1 MIGPV
6 TVDDAKGNRM
16 LPTESPNGTSIA
28 VDPTSRFIPGSPY
41 LEQLGLG
48 PDPSAPPTSD
58 LRFPDG
64 GAWRVEIPSVEGPGA
79 LRAAL
84 DAARELDV
92 PLHRVSQG
100 SGVMMLTDGEITDMV
115 DMCREAKLELCL
127 FLGPRASWDI
137 GAQRGTPGGTLV
149 GRARGRASL
158 GACIEEAVRATE
170 LGVGSLLTAD
180 EGVTWALHQ
189 LRSSGQ
195 LPASLQLKV
204 SVQAAPANPASFRLM
219 ENLGADTINIPSDLS
234 LEQIAE
240 LRAVGGVAIDFYLEA
255 PDTIGGFVRHY
266 DIAEVIRV
274 AAPVYV
280 KFGLRNAPDIYPSG
294 KHLEAAVIS
303 STIERVRRARLCLD
317 LLERH
322 APAAH
327 NSHQISPLGGREQ
340 APLQRLSTSFV
351 TARRLGP

>member
-1 MIGPV
+1 MQ
-6 TVDDAKGNRM
+6 
-16 LPTESPNGTSIA
+16 PTESANSSDALEQHTG
-28 VDPTSRFIPGSPY
+28 RFIAGSPH
-41 LEQLGLG
+41 LQQLGLG
-48 PDPSAPPTSD
+48 PDPAAPPSSD

-64 GAWRVEIPSVEGPGA
+64 GAWRVEIPSVEGP
-79 LRAAL
+79 AAL
-84 DAARELDV
+84 TAVLETARELDV

-100 SGVMMLTDGEITDMV
+100 SGVMMLTDGEIREMV
-115 DMCREAKLELCL
+115 DMCREARLELCL

-137 GAQRGTPGGTLV
+137 GAQRATPGGTLV
-149 GRARGRASL
+149 GRARGRGAV
-158 GACIEEAVRATE
+158 GACIEEAIRATG

-189 LRSSGQ
+189 LRVSGQ
-195 LPASLQLKV
+195 LPSSLQLKV
-204 SVQAAPANPASFRLM
+204 SVQAAPANPASFKLM

-240 LRAVGGVAIDFYLEA
+240 LRSAGGVAIDFYLEA

-274 AAPVYV
+274 AAPVYL

-294 KHLEAAVIS
+294 KHLESTVVS
-303 STIERVRRARLCLD
+303 SAIERVRRARLCLD

-327 NSHQISPLGGREQ
+327 NTHQMSPAGSRDQ
-340 APLQRLSTSFV
+340 APLQRLSGSFV
-351 TARRLGP
+351 PA